1 MKLSNLSEL
10 QFVKVGLMMED
21 TSGDSVILAT
31 DQVSDAISL
40 IAKRRNSA
48 LAVTTAEGKLIGIIS
63 EKDII
68 LALQEL
74 GPQALDADI
83 ETVMTRN
90 PITCDAEDT
99 CEKVLTTMIRGNFRN
114 MPINKNNEFLGIAQ
128 IVEVSAVKMSKLIEE
143 NSKLKKLVQK
153 MLPSE
158 LVFSPQDDIA
168 KAKSMMCNHGFPCV
182 VVAGK
187 EKIEAVIS
195 DKDFL
200 ISTSK
205 THSSQASSSI
215 SK

>member
-200 ISTSK
+200 I
-205 THSSQASSSI
+205 
-215 SK
+215 

>member
-1 MKLSNLSEL
+1 
-10 QFVKVGLMMED
+10 MMED

-83 ETVMTRN
+83 ETVMTKN

>member
-114 MPINKNNEFLGIAQ
+114 IPINKNNKFSGIAQ

>member
-1 MKLSNLSEL
+1 VKLSNLSEL

-21 TSGDSVILAT
+21 TSGDSIILAT

>member
-83 ETVMTRN
+83 ETVMTKN

>member
-1 MKLSNLSEL
+1 
-10 QFVKVGLMMED
+10 
-21 TSGDSVILAT
+21 
-31 DQVSDAISL
+31 
-40 IAKRRNSA
+40 
-48 LAVTTAEGKLIGIIS
+48 
-63 EKDII
+63 
-68 LALQEL
+68 
-74 GPQALDADI
+74 
-83 ETVMTRN
+83 
-90 PITCDAEDT
+90 
-99 CEKVLTTMIRGNFRN
+99 

>member
-1 MKLSNLSEL
+1 MKLSELSEL
-10 QFVKVGLMMED
+10 QFVKVGLMMDD
-21 TSGDSVILAT
+21 TSGDSIILAT
-31 DQVSDAISL
+31 DRVSDAISL
-40 IAKRRNSA
+40 IAKRPNSA
-48 LAVTTAEGKLIGIIS
+48 LAVTTAEGTLSGIVT

-68 LALQEL
+68 LALHEL
-74 GPQALDADI
+74 GPQALDAAI
-83 ETVMTRN
+83 ETVMTKN

-114 MPINKNNEFLGIAQ
+114 IPINKNNKFSGIAQ

-153 MLPSE
+153 LLPPE
-158 LVFSPQDDIA
+158 LIFSPQDDIE
-168 KAKSMMCNHGFPCV
+168 KAKVSMDNLGFPCV

-187 EKIEAVIS
+187 KKIEAVIS

-200 ISTSK
+200 KSTSK
-205 THSSQASSSI
+205 THSSKDSSSI

>member
-1 MKLSNLSEL
+1 MKLSNLSKL

>member
-21 TSGDSVILAT
+21 TSGDSIILAT

-40 IAKRRNSA
+40 IAKRRSSA

-143 NSKLKKLVQK
+143 NSKLKKLVQRI
-153 MLPSE
+153 LPSE

>member
-31 DQVSDAISL
+31 DQVSDAISF

>member
-1 MKLSNLSEL
+1 
-10 QFVKVGLMMED
+10 MMED
-21 TSGDSVILAT
+21 TSGDSIILAT

-83 ETVMTRN
+83 ETVMTKN

>member
-21 TSGDSVILAT
+21 TSGDSIILAT

>member
-83 ETVMTRN
+83 ENT
-90 PITCDAEDT
+90 
-99 CEKVLTTMIRGNFRN
+99 
-114 MPINKNNEFLGIAQ
+114 
-128 IVEVSAVKMSKLIEE
+128 SVKHST
-143 NSKLKKLVQK
+143 
-153 MLPSE
+153 
-158 LVFSPQDDIA
+158 
-168 KAKSMMCNHGFPCV
+168 H
-182 VVAGK
+182 
-187 EKIEAVIS
+187 IS
-195 DKDFL
+195 H
-200 ISTSK
+200 I
-205 THSSQASSSI
+205 
-215 SK
+215 

>member
-1 MKLSNLSEL
+1 
-10 QFVKVGLMMED
+10 MMED
-21 TSGDSVILAT
+21 TSGDSIILAT

>member
-1 MKLSNLSEL
+1 
-10 QFVKVGLMMED
+10 MMED

-40 IAKRRNSA
+40 IAKRRSSA

-128 IVEVSAVKMSKLIEE
+128 IVEVSAVK
-143 NSKLKKLVQK
+143 
-153 MLPSE
+153 
-158 LVFSPQDDIA
+158 SP
-168 KAKSMMCNHGFPCV
+168 N
-182 VVAGK
+182 
-187 EKIEAVIS
+187 
-195 DKDFL
+195 
-200 ISTSK
+200 
-205 THSSQASSSI
+205 
-215 SK
+215 